1 MDIRIGEP
9 EVFRRERPEG
19 IAVDRDVDG
28 IHVDDVGVRR
38 RRIERVGKR
47 ILAFPGDDV
56 GIFLR
61 PLALDRIDLGHN
73 DGVGRARR
81 ELRTELIDIR
91 RAGGELLRC
100 KEAVLT
106 GAERIFLTGDGD
118 HRIHALAI
126 RTEGIEPALRRLERI
141 VEADGIIGNAHDD
154 VFHKGV
160 RISCSRTERAVG
172 NAEANRDLRRAAVGQ
187 AEIRPP
193 IGVVF
198 IVLLR
203 FGLEAE
209 LGAVVCLILLIIKH
223 CGSRRTV
230 DGNFVP
236 SVPVGTQVCRTVCRD
251 GDLIET
257 VAVEHRRLTCLAA
270 ISNFRRIR
278 LIIIAGNEPVV
289 FCVHCTLVDAHGAHI
304 AGIALQEETKFFGDA
319 DDAVPV
325 AGARILRNEAVG
337 IDFEDV
343 CVRIHIGN
351 IRVDR
356 IGVGLRIDGT
366 GNVKVLVARHFCG
379 GEACIHI
386 TGCAVQL
393 GEQVR
398 TVHRADVVVAIAI
411 QNKFKRTVE
420 RNARK
425 KSYGHLERFGHM
437 FCHNE
442 LLYPCGGGRGIADS
456 LQCELQ
462 FHGKRDVLACKRNTE
477 GVRRR
482 TKICRVLLTD
492 FKLQDRRIG
501 DHVARFIHRAALCK
515 IERTHGSFI
524 GGVLLHGQVN
534 AFRQVQSDAVSA
546 RSRRLEGVEVLG
558 RIFFVKEDVIG
569 IGSAERVH
577 RNAHRCGKP
586 ELVGHDRIDHGEIA
600 IVTVRARLFQH
611 NRTILVVCADS
622 IARILVSGRRRNV
635 DLVTINALLCLTGE
649 NERCNAVC
657 IGRCI
662 VRYVV
667 PGFPCLIVRHKRNTQ
682 NCALDRVAVLIHN
695 GIGVGESSIIDDKRV
710 VVHPFRRRNVLI
722 RCFRI
727 LRNDG
732 IPLRLIDL
740 DVIGRG
746 GTGKCRH
753 AVRIRRDRQ
762 IASAVQRTQ
771 LYLNSGQL
779 IACRIC
785 YRYVV
790 RRRFGLGDR
799 IAAVTGILAWRASRE
814 HRAEQRKTEQ
824 HAHKQRCFQS
834 FAHKLPPKIFSLT
847 ARRREKFN

>member
-1 MDIRIGEP
+1 M
-9 EVFRRERPEG
+9 
-19 IAVDRDVDG
+19 
-28 IHVDDVGVRR
+28 
-38 RRIERVGKR
+38 
-47 ILAFPGDDV
+47 
-56 GIFLR
+56 
-61 PLALDRIDLGHN
+61 
-73 DGVGRARR
+73 
-81 ELRTELIDIR
+81 
-91 RAGGELLRC
+91 
-100 KEAVLT
+100 
-106 GAERIFLTGDGD
+106 
-118 HRIHALAI
+118 
-126 RTEGIEPALRRLERI
+126 
-141 VEADGIIGNAHDD
+141 
-154 VFHKGV
+154 
-160 RISCSRTERAVG
+160 
-172 NAEANRDLRRAAVGQ
+172 
-187 AEIRPP
+187 
-193 IGVVF
+193 
-198 IVLLR
+198 
-203 FGLEAE
+203 
-209 LGAVVCLILLIIKH
+209 
-223 CGSRRTV
+223 
-230 DGNFVP
+230 
-236 SVPVGTQVCRTVCRD
+236 
-251 GDLIET
+251 
-257 VAVEHRRLTCLAA
+257 
-270 ISNFRRIR
+270 
-278 LIIIAGNEPVV
+278 
-289 FCVHCTLVDAHGAHI
+289 
-304 AGIALQEETKFFGDA
+304 
-319 DDAVPV
+319 
-325 AGARILRNEAVG
+325 
-337 IDFEDV
+337 
-343 CVRIHIGN
+343 
-351 IRVDR
+351 
-356 IGVGLRIDGT
+356 
-366 GNVKVLVARHFCG
+366 KVLVARHFCG

-386 TGCAVQL
+386 AGFAHQL

-398 TVHRADVVVAIAI
+398 TVHRADTIVTVLV
-411 QNKFKRTVE
+411 QNKFHRTIE
-420 RNARK
+420 RNVLK
-425 KSYGHLERFGHM
+425 KTDGRLIDFGHM

-442 LLYPCGGGRGIADS
+442 LLYPCGCGRGIADS
-456 LQCELQ
+456 LQLELQ

-501 DHVARFIHRAALCK
+501 DHVARVIHRAALCK

-524 GGVLLHGQVN
+524 GGVLLHSQVN

-600 IVTVRARLFQH
+600 IVTARARFLQH
-611 NRTILVVCADS
+611 DPAVLVVRSDLV
-622 IARILVSGRRRNV
+622 ARILISGRRRNA

-799 IAAVTGILAWRASRE
+799 IAAVTRILAWRASRE

>member
-1 MDIRIGEP
+1 M
-9 EVFRRERPEG
+9 
-19 IAVDRDVDG
+19 
-28 IHVDDVGVRR
+28 
-38 RRIERVGKR
+38 
-47 ILAFPGDDV
+47 
-56 GIFLR
+56 
-61 PLALDRIDLGHN
+61 
-73 DGVGRARR
+73 
-81 ELRTELIDIR
+81 
-91 RAGGELLRC
+91 
-100 KEAVLT
+100 
-106 GAERIFLTGDGD
+106 
-118 HRIHALAI
+118 
-126 RTEGIEPALRRLERI
+126 
-141 VEADGIIGNAHDD
+141 
-154 VFHKGV
+154 
-160 RISCSRTERAVG
+160 
-172 NAEANRDLRRAAVGQ
+172 
-187 AEIRPP
+187 
-193 IGVVF
+193 
-198 IVLLR
+198 
-203 FGLEAE
+203 
-209 LGAVVCLILLIIKH
+209 
-223 CGSRRTV
+223 
-230 DGNFVP
+230 
-236 SVPVGTQVCRTVCRD
+236 
-251 GDLIET
+251 
-257 VAVEHRRLTCLAA
+257 
-270 ISNFRRIR
+270 
-278 LIIIAGNEPVV
+278 
-289 FCVHCTLVDAHGAHI
+289 
-304 AGIALQEETKFFGDA
+304 
-319 DDAVPV
+319 
-325 AGARILRNEAVG
+325 
-337 IDFEDV
+337 
-343 CVRIHIGN
+343 
-351 IRVDR
+351 
-356 IGVGLRIDGT
+356 
-366 GNVKVLVARHFCG
+366 KVLVAAHFYISKAG
-379 GEACIHI
+379 IQIAGFAH
-386 TGCAVQL
+386 QL
-393 GEQVR
+393 GKQVR
-398 TVHRADVVVAIAI
+398 AVHGADVVVAIAI

-456 LQCELQ
+456 LQRELQ

-501 DHVARFIHRAALCK
+501 DHVARVIHRAALCK

-524 GGVLLHGQVN
+524 GGVLLHSQVN

-622 IARILVSGRRRNV
+622 IARILVSGRRRNA

-667 PGFPCLIVRHKRNTQ
+667 PGFPCLIVRHKSNTQ

-695 GIGVGESSIIDDKRV
+695 GISVGEPAPFAVIDDERI
-710 VVHPFRRRNVLI
+710 VVHPFRRRELLV
-722 RCFRI
+722 RCIGI

-732 IPLRLIDL
+732 IPLRILDL
-740 DVIGRG
+740 DVIGFSCIA
-746 GTGKCRH
+746 GKRYCTVC
-753 AVRIRRDRQ
+753 VRRKGQ
-762 IASAVQRTQ
+762 QTSATQQTQ

-799 IAAVTGILAWRASRE
+799 IAAVIGILTWRASRE